1 MSGYKKSHYNREF
14 EKKLKQKSEELPSS
28 GPLVY
33 KTKNC
38 AILSMHFSIHVDG
51 ERDYYAG
58 GGSGVGKVAG
68 RALGEAFGEVLAG
81 SLSDE
86 LQSPEMILS
95 DQSVALADAYSAL
108 IDEGWIPQSTGF
120 GGAGA
125 GRTTHN
131 HGYIF
136 IQLFTKAKK
145 TYEKISKSK

>member
-1 MSGYKKSHYNREF
+1 MSRFKKSHYDREF
-14 EKKLKQKSEELPSS
+14 EKKLKKTSEEVPSS

-51 ERDYYAG
+51 EGDYYAG
-58 GGSGVGKVAG
+58 GGAGVGKVVG
-68 RALGEAFGEVLAG
+68 RALGEAVGEALAG

-86 LQSPEMILS
+86 FQSPEMILS

-125 GRTTHN
+125 GRTIHN